1 MDIRSHRDDWPR
13 KPWNRPGP
21 LVLSD
26 DPTDHGLSA
35 AERACIEKAY
45 AIRRREI
52 RAALEPA
59 PRGGSRSRE
68 FDVPQPTNVR
78 EWMLWIFVLP
88 WFYVA
93 LLLMKVVLGPL
104 EYWSDRREK
113 ARRQASLRQELS
125 ELERPPLLQSI
136 GDKSLW
142 ALWQVYGFERDR
154 FAESAS
160 VELANAWLDRL
171 YGAGT
176 RKALDLDARLDAVS
190 KRRERSRAESPQ
202 ITCVLWVPRLEQVLK
217 ELSKELPPYDWAE
230 VDRGPRG
237 RVH

>member
-13 KPWNRPGP
+13 TLWNRPGP

-35 AERACIEKAY
+35 AEVACIEKAY
-45 AIRRREI
+45 EIRRREL
-52 RAALEPA
+52 RAALEPS
-59 PRGGSRSRE
+59 PRREVRSRG
-68 FDVPQPTNVR
+68 FDIPRPANVR
-78 EWMLWIFVLP
+78 EWLLWIFVLP

-104 EYWSDRREK
+104 EYLSDRREA

-136 GDKSLW
+136 PAKSLW
-142 ALWQVYGFERDR
+142 ALWQAYGFERDR

-171 YGAGT
+171 YGEDT
-176 RKALDLDARLDAVS
+176 RRALDLDARLEAVS
-190 KRRERSRAESPQ
+190 RRRGRSRAESPQ
-202 ITCVLWVPRLEQVLK
+202 ITCVLWGPRLEQVLP

>member
-1 MDIRSHRDDWPR
+1 MDF
-13 KPWNRPGP
+13 
-21 LVLSD
+21 
-26 DPTDHGLSA
+26 
-35 AERACIEKAY
+35 
-45 AIRRREI
+45 
-52 RAALEPA
+52 RAA
-59 PRGGSRSRE
+59 
-68 FDVPQPTNVR
+68 
-78 EWMLWIFVLP
+78 MVL
-88 WFYVA
+88 VA

-104 EYWSDRREK
+104 EYSSDRRET

-136 GDKSLW
+136 GDKTLW

-171 YGAGT
+171 YGEDT
-176 RKALDLDARLDAVS
+176 RRALDLDARLEAVN
-190 KRRERSRAESPQ
+190 RRRARFRAESPQ
-202 ITCVLWVPRLEQVLK
+202 ITCVLWVPRLEQVLQ

-237 RVH
+237 SGSLSGKTRHA